1 MAAGEPFVARFSP
14 LLLFF
19 WLALSAAMALLALKT
34 VGPVLGSPAL
44 VFFGGI
50 AAAHAIRLFDRR
62 PQVIIDGGG
71 LYIRSHGEK
80 RIALRSIK
88 SLHADWGRLSVT
100 VHKPAMYPIE
110 RFHRRMIYRVN
121 GSAARGF
128 FGDAWIFT
136 MFLDQPQTAIV
147 EAIRAHRP
155 QTEFERQ
162 LEERIAGTR

>member
-1 MAAGEPFVARFSP
+1 MGAGEPFVARYSP
-14 LLLFF
+14 VLLFA
-19 WLALSAAMALLALKT
+19 WAALSAAMALLALKT

-50 AAAHAIRLFDRR
+50 AAVHAVRLFDRR

-110 RFHRRMIYRVN
+110 SRHRRLIYRVN

-136 MFLDQPQTAIV
+136 SLLDQPQSAFP
-147 EAIRAHRP
+147 EAIAAHRP
-155 QTEFERQ
+155 KTEFEKS
-162 LEERIAGTR
+162 LAATIAANP